1 MIMNEFKQ
9 WAVNHRLSRMVVTFF
24 VGFLL
29 LLNVACSPAT
39 ATTAPKV
46 TGESSSTEKQG
57 FQTEL
62 YDATQDKRGGMNG
75 FDDDVRAGTPSAKAK
90 AKALV
95 DNARRNVKQP
105 AENLKEIP
113 KKVRQ
118 SAEEI
123 QDNIS
128 DRAEQQKDDLVKGT
142 KRGMK
147 NLKGNLDKASKEIP
161 EVVREA
167 TEGAKDNVMRSADS
181 ARETV
186 DTLQRN
192 VDRSVNIN

>member
-1 MIMNEFKQ
+1 MIMNRFKQ
-9 WAVNHRLSRMVVTFF
+9 WAINHRLSRVVVTLFA
-24 VGFLL
+24 GFLL

-46 TGESSSTEKQG
+46 TGEGSSTEKQG

-62 YDATQDKRGGMNG
+62 YDATQEKRGGMNQ

-95 DNARRNVKQP
+95 DNAKRNVNRS
-105 AENLKEIP
+105 AESPKDIS

-128 DRAEQQKDDLVKGT
+128 ERAERQKDDLVKGT
-142 KRGMK
+142 KRGMQ
-147 NLKGNLDKASKEIP
+147 NLRGNLDKASKEIP

-167 TEGAKDNVMRSADS
+167 TGGAKENIMRSADS
-181 ARETV
+181 ARDTV